1 MCRTLISAVF
11 AAVCAYLTGSL
22 LQTVMH
28 RWLGHKAV
36 GTFFQRRH
44 VHDHHRIYSPRHLV
58 SSEYSAVERSLTPYY
73 AVPAG
78 AVIALLRLV
87 LPLAPFVSFST
98 TILISF
104 AAHAYIHKHYHLQRT
119 WLERSSWFRRN
130 RDLHYVHHRN
140 ARRNYAVIDFF
151 WDRLFGTF
159 AETPRNVDSGNRAFG
174 DDKYPSS

>member
-1 MCRTLISAVF
+1 MNRTLISAVL
-11 AAVCAYLTGSL
+11 AAMAAYLTASF

-44 VHDHHRIYSPRHLV
+44 VHDHHRIYSPRHFV
-58 SSEYSAVERSLTPYY
+58 SAEYSAVERSLTPYY

-87 LPLAPFVSFST
+87 LPPAPFVSFAT
-98 TILISF
+98 TIVVSF

-119 WLERSSWFRRN
+119 WLERSGWFRRN

-159 AETPRNVDSGNRAFG
+159 AESPRSADHRLP
-174 DDKYPSS
+174 Y

>member
-1 MCRTLISAVF
+1 MSRALTSAVF
-11 AAVCAYLTGSL
+11 AAVAAYLTGSF

-44 VHDHHRIYSPRHLV
+44 VFDHHRIYSPRQLV

-73 AVPAG
+73 AVPA
-78 AVIALLRLV
+78 ACVVALLGLV
-87 LPLAPFVSFST
+87 LPLAPLVSFST
-98 TILISF
+98 TILASF
-104 AAHAYIHKHYHLQRT
+104 AAHAYIHKHYHLQHT
-119 WLERSSWFRRN
+119 WLERFGWFRRN

-159 AETPRNVDSGNRAFG
+159 TEAPQRPDSAKQR
-174 DDKYPSS
+174 

>member
-1 MCRTLISAVF
+1 MSRALTSAVF
-11 AAVCAYLTGSL
+11 AAVAAYLTGSF

-44 VHDHHRIYSPRHLV
+44 VFDHHRIYSPRHLV

-73 AVPAG
+73 AVPAAG
-78 AVIALLRLV
+78 VVALLGLV
-87 LPLAPFVSFST
+87 LPLAPLVSFST
-98 TILISF
+98 TILVSF
-104 AAHAYIHKHYHLQRT
+104 VAHAYIHKHYHLQHT
-119 WLERSSWFRRN
+119 WLGRFGWFRRN

-140 ARRNYAVIDFF
+140 ARRNYAEIDFF

-159 AETPRNVDSGNRAFG
+159 TEAPQRPDSAKQR
-174 DDKYPSS
+174 